1 MRQGKYGGGAGKIEV
16 AITQPF
22 PALVAMS
29 PYRIDGVTAKADKAE
44 VTPGE
49 EVRIAAQVQADKPD
63 VHALHFRVYGPDGAE
78 RRWYGDTVFG
88 EAGKGGHTF
97 KAALNEAKGKWTVK
111 VADLASGAVGEAT
124 FEVR

>member
-1 MRQGKYGGGAGKIEV
+1 
-16 AITQPF
+16 
-22 PALVAMS
+22 LVALS
-29 PYRIDGVTAKADKAE
+29 PYRIDGVTARADKAAIA
-44 VTPGE
+44 PGE
-49 EVRIAAQVQADKPD
+49 EVRIAVQVQADKPD

-88 EAGKGGHTF
+88 QAGKGEHTF
-97 KAALNEAKGKWTVK
+97 KTALNDGHGKWTVK